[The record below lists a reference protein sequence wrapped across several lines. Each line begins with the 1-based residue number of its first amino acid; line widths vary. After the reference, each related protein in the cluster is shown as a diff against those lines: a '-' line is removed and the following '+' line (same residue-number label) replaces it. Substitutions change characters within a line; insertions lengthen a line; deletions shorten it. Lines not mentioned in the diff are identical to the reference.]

1 MRINALHMKIHPVK
15 RLPHAPDPAAAAE
28 ADVPVQSRSEDLLK
42 GRRELLI
49 RHGDEQYRLRLTRMN
64 KLILTK

>member
-1 MRINALHMKIHPVK
+1 ML
-15 RLPHAPDPAAAAE
+15 PDPASAGE
-28 ADVPVQSRSEDLLK
+28 ADVPVQSRSEDLLQ

>member
-1 MRINALHMKIHPVK
+1 MKSHPPK
-15 RLPHAPDPAAAAE
+15 RPATATGPAPAGE
-28 ADVPVQSRSEDLLK
+28 ADVPAQSRSEDLLQ

>member
-1 MRINALHMKIHPVK
+1 MRITSLQMKSH
-15 RLPHAPDPAAAAE
+15 LPMRPSSAPDPAPTGE
-28 ADVPVQSRSEDLLK
+28 ADGPVQSRSEDLLQ

>member
-1 MRINALHMKIHPVK
+1 MKSHPPK
-15 RLPHAPDPAAAAE
+15 RPPNAPDPAPAGE
-28 ADVPVQSRSEDLLK
+28 ADVPVQSRSEDLLQ

>member
-1 MRINALHMKIHPVK
+1 MKSPSHK
-15 RLPHAPDPAAAAE
+15 RLSMAPDPARAGD
-28 ADVPVQSRSEDLLK
+28 ADVPFQSRSEDLLQ

-49 RHGDEQYRLRLTRMN
+49 RHGDEQYRLRVTRMN

>member
-1 MRINALHMKIHPVK
+1 MRFNSLQMKTD
-15 RLPHAPDPAAAAE
+15 PDPRRAATPGPAPANEAE
-28 ADVPVQSRSEDLLK
+28 EPAQSRSEDLLQ

-49 RHGDEQYRLRLTRMN
+49 RHGEEQYRLRLTRMN

>member
-1 MRINALHMKIHPVK
+1 MRLNALQMKSHPVK
-15 RLPHAPDPAAAAE
+15 RPSIAHEPATAVE
-28 ADVPVQSRSEDLLK
+28 ADVPVQSRSEDLLQ

>member
-1 MRINALHMKIHPVK
+1 MKSHSDK
-15 RLPHAPDPAAAAE
+15 RRSIAPGPAPADE
-28 ADVPVQSRSEDLLK
+28 AGVPVQSRSEDLLQ
-42 GRRELLI
+42 GRRELVI

>member
-1 MRINALHMKIHPVK
+1 MRINSLQMKSHPDK
-15 RLPHAPDPAAAAE
+15 RRSTAFGPATADE
-28 ADVPVQSRSEDLLK
+28 ADVPVQSRSEDLLQ

-49 RHGDEQYRLRLTRMN
+49 QHGDEQYRLRLTRMN